1 MKRSLIRMKNEF
13 VKRQPGA
20 IDPSI
25 RSIPHVAEAFKQ
37 W

>member
-1 MKRSLIRMKNEF
+1 MKRKLTRMKNEF

-20 IDPSI
+20 IDQSI
-25 RSIPHVAEAFKQ
+25 KSIPHVAEAFKQ